1 MHPPGRQSHRL
12 GRSEVDQLDGRDWR
26 GGRGGLGGL
35 GGLGG
40 RVLHVAIENV

>member
-1 MHPPGRQSHRL
+1 MHPPGRQGHRL
-12 GRSEVDQLDGRDWR
+12 RRSEVDELD
-26 GGRGGLGGL
+26 GL